1 MPPTKTFATGCG
13 IWRRGISL
21 SLNAQVATVNPLE
34 SRGTLYAVDN
44 CQRVRTCIASGCLE
58 AGIPTRRSSK
68 LSLMRKGK
76 AGPSSRSRG
85 TPGDAS
91 IARIT
96 TATAARSRSGAR
108 RAARAIMQGQS

>member
-1 MPPTKTFATGCG
+1 MPPTRTFGTGCG
-13 IWRRGISL
+13 IWRRDVSL
-21 SLNAQVATVNPLE
+21 SLNPQVAAVNRLE

-68 LSLMRKGK
+68 LLLMRKGK

-85 TPGDAS
+85 TPGGAF

-96 TATAARSRSGAR
+96 TATAARFRSGAP
-108 RAARAIMQGQS
+108 RAAPAIMQGQS